1 VVDSDWLLLMRRIA
15 GGACTPFLGAGA
27 CHGTLPGGSEVAARW
42 ADEHAYP
49 LDDGHDLARV
59 AQYIGVRQDD
69 AMYPKELISAE
80 LAGVGPPDFDDEHEP
95 HAVLARLPLSIYMT
109 TNYDDFMAA
118 ALRHAGKQPRREIC
132 RWNASPAVRE
142 QPTHLDDGALPPS
155 AANPVVYHLHGH
167 LDVPESLV
175 LTEDDY
181 LDFLVAVSRDDGL
194 LPHQIQRALAGTS
207 LLFVGY
213 RLSDWDFRVIHRGLV
228 MAGEQS
234 LRRLSVTVQLPRAD
248 PARAYLDK
256 YFGAMK
262 VRVYWG
268 SATDF
273 MRELQARWQAFAD
286 D

>member
-1 VVDSDWLLLMRRIA
+1 VLDSDWLLLMRRIA
-15 GGACTPFLGAGA
+15 SGACTPFLGAGA
-27 CHGTLPGGSEVAARW
+27 CSGTLPLGSDVAARW
-42 ADEHAYP
+42 AGEHGYP
-49 LDDGHDLARV
+49 LEDRSDLARV
-59 AQYIGVRQDD
+59 AQFVGVHQDD

-80 LAGVGPPDFDDEHEP
+80 LAGVAPPDFSTQDEP

-109 TNYDDFMAA
+109 TNYDDFMTA
-118 ALRHAGKQPRREIC
+118 ALRHAGKEPRREIC
-132 RWNASPAVRE
+132 RWNTSPAVRE
-142 QPTHLDDGALPPS
+142 QPTHLGNGLPPS
-155 AANPVVYHLHGH
+155 PANPIVYHLHGH

-248 PARAYLDK
+248 PARTYLDK

-268 SATDF
+268 SADDF
-273 MRELQARWQAFAD
+273 MRELLARWRAFSD
-286 D
+286 G

>member
-1 VVDSDWLLLMRRIA
+1 MRRIA
-15 GGACTPFLGAGA
+15 SGACTPFLGAGA
-27 CHGTLPGGSEVAARW
+27 CSGTLPLGSDVATRW
-42 ADEHAYP
+42 AGEHGYP
-49 LDDGHDLARV
+49 LEDRYDLARV
-59 AQYIGVRQDD
+59 AQFVGVHQDD

-80 LAGVGPPDFDDEHEP
+80 LTGVAPPDFSAEDEP
-95 HAVLARLPLSIYMT
+95 HAVLARLPLPIYMT

-118 ALRHAGKQPRREIC
+118 ALRHAGKEPRREIC
-132 RWNASPAVRE
+132 RWNTSPAVRE
-142 QPTHLDDGALPPS
+142 QPTHLGNGLPPS
-155 AANPVVYHLHGH
+155 PANPVVYHLHGH

-181 LDFLVAVSRDDGL
+181 LDFLVAVSRDDEL

-248 PARAYLDK
+248 PARTYLDK

-268 SATDF
+268 SAGDF
-273 MRELQARWQAFAD
+273 MHELRARWRAFSD
-286 D
+286 G